1 MLILAQKSSEKPN
14 TYYFFQKIYAKHVK
28 PGTQKVMI
36 GASTESRPSQGLH
49 NSELHHFES

>member
-28 PGTQKVMI
+28 RDSKVMI